1 MRDSSMWRSSD
12 QEALGLDRSF
22 LQQQQQQQTPRNS
35 HDTLYHRQHQTS
47 QPQLSEQHPGEFMR
61 AQTAGQANNNIAH
74 GLPQALLAE
83 AGHAADLPNMQL
95 DLDSVTLSAALGLGG
110 DNALTQFQRNLSDQN
125 GQSSSDLSAILA
137 ASLGLPGQTSLGT
150 LLGNEGLTGS
160 LGATGMFNLPQLLPQ
175 NSLISSKDSQSLSGV
190 PKRGSTRTQLK
201 PSVEIE
207 EHAESDEHSEGDE
220 GSAGTKRKGPMTEED
235 KKRRRQEINR
245 QSARRIRERR
255 SHEMERLKQQ
265 NALLHHQLGQL
276 LKYASSLAREKN
288 VLVQRTM
295 ELTERWNQAAAEN
308 IELRIKAAPPAN
320 NPGSAAVGTYRHNQT
335 QSDSPQPPQQA
346 LPGQQASGDNGPGFA
361 H

>member
-1 MRDSSMWRSSD
+1 MWRSSD

-137 ASLGLPGQTSLGT
+137 ASLGLPVQSALLGT
-150 LLGNEGLTGS
+150 SRLVANTRHALWFTGS
-160 LGATGMFNLPQLLPQ
+160 DVSWHLAWQRRLDGLL
-175 NSLISSKDSQSLSGV
+175 
-190 PKRGSTRTQLK
+190 RGHGH
-201 PSVEIE
+201 V
-207 EHAESDEHSEGDE
+207 
-220 GSAGTKRKGPMTEED
+220 
-235 KKRRRQEINR
+235 
-245 QSARRIRERR
+245 
-255 SHEMERLKQQ
+255 
-265 NALLHHQLGQL
+265 
-276 LKYASSLAREKN
+276 
-288 VLVQRTM
+288 
-295 ELTERWNQAAAEN
+295 
-308 IELRIKAAPPAN
+308 
-320 NPGSAAVGTYRHNQT
+320 
-335 QSDSPQPPQQA
+335 
-346 LPGQQASGDNGPGFA
+346 
-361 H
+361 